1 MDGYAYFD
9 LNNPFSQTKSW
20 PSFQRTEMS
29 KRQGKDVSEII
40 QDGDETY
47 EAPANVSA
55 PEKEEENDEK
65 STCEIVLDSCFGSN
79 FFDLSDASSISVQH
93 TFKRIAFD
101 KPICGDCLIIKLV
114 GNSGENGLDAFL
126 PQGKKG
132 SEKAGTRQTIKTVG
146 LEGTRWEDIDF
157 GRDIAVNETSREFV
171 RF

>member
-1 MDGYAYFD
+1 
-9 LNNPFSQTKSW
+9 
-20 PSFQRTEMS
+20 
-29 KRQGKDVSEII
+29 
-40 QDGDETY
+40 
-47 EAPANVSA
+47 
-55 PEKEEENDEK
+55 
-65 STCEIVLDSCFGSN
+65 
-79 FFDLSDASSISVQH
+79 
-93 TFKRIAFD
+93 
-101 KPICGDCLIIKLV
+101 V